1 MAQTADVYKKY
12 QVYFFLYL
20 AVICELLII
29 IVERDDAE
37 ADLLMQ
43 QRMLEEKNRKIILEL
58 LKNMPAVAAAGDN
71 QLKVGEERKFTINV
85 KGLGEQDEVTTPPEV
100 KVFKDGTEVETLRY
114 PEQIQDSVVHGAT
127 GERLYRFTWKADN
140 GAGTYELW
148 VEAGTNRVSL
158 TPDIEEGKAKIK
170 VGTLEF
176 SRDEIRTA
184 LDSDPDLKGTPV
196 EHFIEQSENLNP
208 DKFIVEV
215 VSEEYDQLQI
225 QADPIITAVGFP
237 TFNEVKVRGT
247 TVDKVTNMNV
257 VGGGIALGP
266 TNERNPY
273 SSEDPERGR
282 WVWSNTFNE
291 PGTYTITVDARDN
304 RQAGPKSVS
313 RPKTFDVEV
322 KRPFLSRNKPG
333 GAFAGELFEMYVN
346 VAGLEDVGS
355 YSWTIEMDGNEVE
368 SGTGNVVKYM
378 VPEDALGQSMTI
390 SSKYRGRVYQ
400 VLLDSTAE
408 NLTTSEFLFSVS
420 APVDRLVA
428 ENWQRGQEY
437 AINQEFSFIAAR
449 CGRCIGAN
457 IENIPPSEIRIE
469 VESADGQ
476 DLLDEV
482 VPLETTNPT
491 NGNHRGTSVKFYLS
505 GRVSSDGTD
514 ATISIRYGNINQ
526 RWPIRVYQPD

>member
-37 ADLLMQ
+37 AELLMQ

-100 KVFKDGTEVETLRY
+100 KVFKDGLEMQTLRY
-114 PEQIQDSVVHGAT
+114 PEEIQDSVVHGAT
-127 GERLYRFTWKADN
+127 GERLYRFTWKAES

-148 VEAGTNRVSL
+148 VQAGTNRVSL
-158 TPDIEEGKAKIK
+158 TPDIDAGQAKIK

-176 SRDEIRTA
+176 SRDEITEA
-184 LDSDPDLKGTPV
+184 LNSDPELKGTPP

-215 VSEEYDQLQI
+215 VSEEFDQLQI
-225 QADPIITAVGFP
+225 QVDPITTAVGFP
-237 TFNEVKVRGT
+237 TFNEIKVRGT

-257 VGGGIALGP
+257 IGGGVALRP
-266 TNERNPY
+266 DNQRNPY
-273 SSEDPERGR
+273 YSPDPERGK
-282 WVWSNTFNE
+282 WVWSNTYNE
-291 PGTYTITVDARDN
+291 SGVKTVTVDARDN

-313 RPKTFDVEV
+313 RPITFNVEV
-322 KRPFLSRNKPG
+322 KQPYLSRRRPS

-346 VAGLEDVGS
+346 VAGLEDVGY
-355 YSWTIEMDGNEVE
+355 YSWTIEMDGKEVQQ
-368 SGTGNVVKYM
+368 GNGNIVKYK
-378 VPEDALGQSMTI
+378 VPEDALGQTMLIKSR
-390 SSKYRGRVYQ
+390 YRNRVYQ
-400 VLLDSTAE
+400 VLLDSAAE
-408 NLTTSEFLFSVS
+408 NLTTSEFMYPVT
-420 APVDRLVA
+420 APIDRLVS
-428 ENWQRGQEY
+428 ESFRNGGEY
-437 AINQEFSFIAAR
+437 PINQEFSFLAAR
-449 CGRCIGAN
+449 CGACSAAN
-457 IENIPPSEIRIE
+457 IKNISPSEIRIE
-469 VESADGQ
+469 VESEDGQ

-482 VPLETTNPT
+482 QAIPLTDPNRGTE
-491 NGNHRGTSVKFYLS
+491 RGTSVKFYLR
-505 GRVSSDGTD
+505 GKVTRDGTD
-514 ATISIRYGNINQ
+514 ATISIRFGTVNQ
-526 RWPIRVYQPD
+526 TYNVILYKPD